1 MISYTGNNQGLKH
14 GRAWGVQVLKGES
27 MVFGMD
33 TSRRI
38 SDVVC
43 FIGRTME
50 NGKPVEIRGGLKYN
64 WKLLA

>member
-1 MISYTGNNQGLKH
+1 
-14 GRAWGVQVLKGES
+14 